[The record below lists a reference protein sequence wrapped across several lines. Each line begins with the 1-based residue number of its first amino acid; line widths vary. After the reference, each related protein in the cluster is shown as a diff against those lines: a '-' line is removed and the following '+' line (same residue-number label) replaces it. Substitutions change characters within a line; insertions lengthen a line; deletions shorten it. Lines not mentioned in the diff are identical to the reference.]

1 MHWVAEFSAALAP
14 CNRHTQQEW
23 GERGKKGGGAEGGG
37 KKRGRKKVYGS
48 QSKVRRICRR

>member
-23 GERGKKGGGAEGGG
+23 GERGKKGGGAEGGE

-48 QSKVRRICRR
+48 QGKVRRICRR